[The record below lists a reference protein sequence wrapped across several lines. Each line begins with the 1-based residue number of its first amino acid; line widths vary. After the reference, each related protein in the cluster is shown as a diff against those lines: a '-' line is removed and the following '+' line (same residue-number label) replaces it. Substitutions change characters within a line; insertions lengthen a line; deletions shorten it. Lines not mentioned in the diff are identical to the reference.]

1 MNRSQI
7 NDTQNETFNS
17 ARLFVWGM
25 VLLMTAVF
33 LSGCTTL
40 SHAAEYDSYRE
51 NSYHP
56 ADDPTFDRNLEHS
69 IYDLLPPS
77 YSRDQPFQKQRPR
90 YDATRS
96 DEFELKLKKLLSGN
110 DPRYDRSRDDYE
122 YKPRE
127 RRNSFPTRPPG
138 EMFPT
143 RQPSESFPARQPR
156 ESFPTRQ
163 PRESFEDDFDNQK
176 LRELIRELRQRT
188 QPQYDRD
195 RYETRFPNQIPIDPN
210 RELKAK
216 LSQRYSSPSVV
227 ATMQRLDPQ
236 RAYAFYLEVNRMI
249 DSRHVQPP
257 SYDVRT
263 KKSLQNLIFAVE
275 NQAFMSTNRVS
286 ASPEQIRMAQQ
297 SWQQLM
303 NQNPARNSQEA
314 VTVLRQAADI
324 AGSQLQMQA
333 TGVIY
338 EFAYGS
344 LDALDKHSRFEFTPS
359 VSGPRVDSGG
369 NNIVGVGV
377 QLKTHREGAVI
388 LRTIK
393 GGSAQKAGLQ
403 RGDVIV
409 GVNQRNLTG
418 LSLDEVANLI
428 TGPAGST
435 ISLNVRRGSRD
446 ARVNLSRQSIRITNI
461 SEVKMVDAQQK
472 IGLIRLEKFG
482 EGAVQELDKALWNL
496 HQQGMKSLLFDLRGN
511 PGGLLTEAIAVS
523 NRFIP
528 SGQIVSTRG
537 RNQGDNTVESAT
549 HEQTWKTPLVV
560 LVDGDSAS
568 ASEIFAAA
576 IQENRRGLIV
586 GRKTYG
592 KGTVQTHFPLQS
604 VAGTFWLTTAKFY
617 SPTGREMAG
626 TGVTP
631 DVSVKMTERELEEV
645 GPLDRD
651 LEAGVNAILGQ
662 RPGELVNNLPKRQQA
677 TPVQFQFSG

>member
-7 NDTQNETFNS
+7 NNSHNETINS

-25 VLLMTAVF
+25 VFLMTAVF

-40 SHAAEYDSYRE
+40 SHAADYDAYRA
-51 NSYHP
+51 NSSRH
-56 ADDPTFDRNLEHS
+56 DNLRSFDRSLKHS
-69 IYDLLPPS
+69 IYDLLPSS
-77 YSRDQPFQKQRPR
+77 YSREQKFQ
-90 YDATRS
+90 
-96 DEFELKLKKLLSGN
+96 
-110 DPRYDRSRDDYE
+110 
-122 YKPRE
+122 
-127 RRNSFPTRPPG
+127 
-138 EMFPT
+138 
-143 RQPSESFPARQPR
+143 RQPSVYNDSQLDEYELRLKRLLSATDQQYDRTRDYYENSIREGRDSFQRRPVRG
-156 ESFPTRQ
+156 
-163 PRESFEDDFDNQK
+163 SFEEDYDNQK
-176 LRELIRELRQRT
+176 LRELIRELREKT
-188 QPQYDRD
+188 LPQYDRE
-195 RYETRFPNQIPIDPN
+195 RYETKFPNQSPLDPN

-216 LSQRYSSPSVV
+216 LSKRYSSPSVV
-227 ATMQRLDPQ
+227 ATMQSLDPQ

-275 NQAFMSTNRVS
+275 NQAFLSTNRIS
-286 ASPEQIRMAQQ
+286 TSPERIRMAQQ

-303 NQNPARNSQEA
+303 NQNPARTPQEA

-344 LDALDKHSRFEFTPS
+344 LDSLDKHSRFEFTPS
-359 VSGPRVDSGG
+359 TSGPRADVGG
-369 NNIVGVGV
+369 NNIVGIGV
-377 QLKTHREGAVI
+377 QLKTHRDGAVI
-388 LRTIK
+388 LRTIN
-393 GGSAQKAGLQ
+393 GGSAQNAGLQ

-446 ARVNLSRQSIRITNI
+446 ARVSLSRQSIRITNI
-461 SEVKMVDAQQK
+461 SEVRMVNSQEK

-482 EGAVQELDKALWNL
+482 EGTVQELDQALWSL
-496 HQQGMKSLLFDLRGN
+496 HRQGMKSLVFDLRGN

-523 NRFIP
+523 NRFVP

-537 RNQGDNTVESAT
+537 RNQSDNTVESAT
-549 HEQTWKTPLVV
+549 HEKTWKTPLVV

-576 IQENRRGLIV
+576 IQENHRGLVV
-586 GRKTYG
+586 GRKSYG

-604 VAGTFWLTTAKFY
+604 VSGTFWLTTAKFY

-631 DVSVKMTERELEEV
+631 DISVPMTERELEEI

-651 LEAGVNAILGQ
+651 LEAGMKAILSQ
-662 RPGELVNNLPKRQQA
+662 RPSELVESLPSRQQEM
-677 TPVQFQFSG
+677 PVHFQFSG

>member
-1 MNRSQI
+1 MNRSQF
-7 NDTQNETFNS
+7 NFTQNETINS

-25 VLLMTAVF
+25 VILMTAVF

-51 NSYHP
+51 NY
-56 ADDPTFDRNLEHS
+56 DRSDNNRSFNRNYDHS
-69 IYDLLPPS
+69 IDDLLPPS
-77 YSRDQPFQKQRPR
+77 YSKDRRYQSRRPVR
-90 YDATRS
+90 GDSRS
-96 DEFELKLKKLLSGN
+96 EDFESKLKRLLSGT
-110 DPRYDRSRDDYE
+110 DQEYDRSRDRNESGFGEKRYSV
-122 YKPRE
+122 PR
-127 RRNSFPTRPPG
+127 
-138 EMFPT
+138 
-143 RQPSESFPARQPR
+143 RQSRD
-156 ESFPTRQ
+156 
-163 PRESFEDDFDNQK
+163 SFEDDHDTQK
-176 LRELIRELRQRT
+176 LRELIRELRQRS

-195 RYETRFPNQIPIDPN
+195 RYETEFPKQYPVDPNQ
-210 RELKAK
+210 ELRNK
-216 LSQRYSSPSVV
+216 LTRRYSSPSVV
-227 ATMQRLDPQ
+227 GTLKNLDPQ

-263 KKSLQNLIFAVE
+263 KKSLNNLIIAVE
-275 NQAFMSTNRVS
+275 NPAFLSTNRVS
-286 ASPEQIRMAQQ
+286 ASSERIRMAQQ
-297 SWQQLM
+297 SWQQM
-303 NQNPARNSQEA
+303 IDQNSARTSQEA
-314 VTVLRQAADI
+314 VSVLRQAADI
-324 AGSQLQMQA
+324 AGSQLQMPA
-333 TGVIY
+333 TAVIC
-338 EFAYGS
+338 EFVYGS

-359 VSGPRVDSGG
+359 VSGPRVDVGDNS
-369 NNIVGVGV
+369 IVGVGV
-377 QLKTHREGAVI
+377 QLKTHRDGAVI
-388 LRTIK
+388 LRTIN

-409 GVNQRNLTG
+409 GVNQRTLSG

-435 ISLNVRRGSRD
+435 ISLDVRRGSRS
-446 ARVNLSRQSIRITNI
+446 AKVNLSRLSIRITNI

-482 EGAVQELDKALWNL
+482 EGSVQELDQALWNL
-496 HQQGMKSLLFDLRGN
+496 HRQGMKSLVFDLRGN

-523 NRFIP
+523 NRFVP

-537 RNQGDNTVESAT
+537 RNQSDNSVESAT
-549 HEQTWKTPLVV
+549 HEQTWKLPLVV

-604 VAGTFWLTTAKFY
+604 VSGTFWLTTAKFY

-626 TGVTP
+626 AGVNP
-631 DVSVKMTERELEEV
+631 DVLVKMSERELEEID
-645 GPLDRD
+645 PLDRD
-651 LEAGVNAILGQ
+651 LEAGVNAILSQ
-662 RPGELVNNLPKRQQA
+662 KPGELVNNLPSRQQGN
-677 TPVQFQFSG
+677 PVRFQFSG

>member
-1 MNRSQI
+1 MNRSQY
-7 NDTQNETFNS
+7 NYTQNETINS

-25 VLLMTAVF
+25 VILMTAVF
-33 LSGCTTL
+33 LTGCTTL
-40 SHAAEYDSYRE
+40 SQAAEYDSYRE
-51 NSYHP
+51 NFNHRGDSRS
-56 ADDPTFDRNLEHS
+56 FDRSLDHS
-69 IYDLLPPS
+69 INDLQPPT
-77 YSRDQPFQKQRPR
+77 YFTDQQFQRQRPI
-90 YDATRS
+90 YDAS
-96 DEFELKLKKLLSGN
+96 QSNELELKLRRLLSGK
-110 DPRYDRSRDDYE
+110 DQQFDRSRNRS
-122 YKPRE
+122 PRNT
-127 RRNSFPTRPPG
+127 RDSSPVRPSRDPFPTRPS
-138 EMFPT
+138 
-143 RQPSESFPARQPR
+143 RD
-156 ESFPTRQ
+156 
-163 PRESFEDDFDNQK
+163 SFEDDHDNQK

-188 QPQYDRD
+188 IPQYDRD
-195 RYETRFPNQIPIDPN
+195 RHETKFPNQSPLDPDK
-210 RELKAK
+210 ELRNK
-216 LSQRYSSPSVV
+216 LSRRYSNPAVV
-227 ATMQRLDPQ
+227 STMQRLDPQ

-275 NQAFMSTNRVS
+275 NQAFLNTNRVS
-286 ASPEQIRMAQQ
+286 ASPERIRMVQQ
-297 SWQQLM
+297 SWEQLM
-303 NQNPARNSQEA
+303 NQNAVRTSQEA

-359 VSGPRVDSGG
+359 ASGPRVDSGD
-369 NNIVGVGV
+369 NSIVGVGV
-377 QLKTHREGAVI
+377 QLKTHRDGAVI
-388 LRTIK
+388 LRTIN

-403 RGDVIV
+403 RGDLII
-409 GVNQRNLTG
+409 GVNQRPLAG

-428 TGPAGST
+428 TGPAGSS
-435 ISLNVRRGSRD
+435 ISLDVRRGSRD
-446 ARVNLSRQSIRITNI
+446 AKVNLGRQSIRITNI
-461 SEVKMVDAQQK
+461 SEVKMIDVQQK

-482 EGAVQELDKALWNL
+482 EGTVQELDQALWSL
-496 HQQGMKSLLFDLRGN
+496 HRQGMKSLVFDLRGN
-511 PGGLLTEAIAVS
+511 PGGLLTAAIAVS
-523 NRFIP
+523 NRFVP

-537 RNQGDNTVESAT
+537 RNQGDNTVETAT
-549 HEQTWKTPLVV
+549 HEKTWKLPLVV

-576 IQENRRGLIV
+576 IQENQRGLIV

-604 VAGTFWLTTAKFY
+604 VSGTFWLTTAKFY

-626 TGVTP
+626 AGVTP

-651 LEAGVNAILGQ
+651 LEAGVNAILSR
-662 RPGELVNNLPKRQQA
+662 RPGELVNNFTSRQQS
-677 TPVQFQFSG
+677 TPAQFHFSG

>member
-1 MNRSQI
+1 MNRSQLKYS
-7 NDTQNETFNS
+7 QNENINS

-25 VLLMTAVF
+25 VILMTAVF
-33 LSGCTTL
+33 LTGCTTL

-51 NSYHP
+51 KLNYRGDS
-56 ADDPTFDRNLEHS
+56 RNLDRSLGHS
-69 IYDLLPPS
+69 VDDLLPPT
-77 YSRDQPFQKQRPR
+77 YSSDRRLQRKRPI
-90 YDATRS
+90 YDASRS
-96 DEFELKLKKLLSGN
+96 DELELQLKKLLSGK
-110 DPRYDRSRDDYE
+110 DQQFDRSRNQY
-122 YKPRE
+122 PRNT
-127 RRNSFPTRPPG
+127 RDSFPV
-138 EMFPT
+138 
-143 RQPSESFPARQPR
+143 RQSRD
-156 ESFPTRQ
+156 
-163 PRESFEDDFDNQK
+163 SFEEDHDNQK
-176 LRELIRELRQRT
+176 LRELIRELRQKSL
-188 QPQYDRD
+188 PQYDRD
-195 RYETRFPNQIPIDPN
+195 RYETKFPNQSPLDPN
-210 RELKAK
+210 QELRNK

-227 ATMQRLDPQ
+227 STMQSLDPQ

-275 NQAFMSTNRVS
+275 NQTFLSTNRVS
-286 ASPEQIRMAQQ
+286 SSPGRIRMVQQ
-297 SWQQLM
+297 SWEQLM
-303 NQNPARNSQEA
+303 NQSVVRNSQEA
-314 VTVLRQAADI
+314 VNVLRQASDI

-359 VSGPRVDSGG
+359 ASGPRVDAGG
-369 NNIVGVGV
+369 NSIVGVGV
-377 QLKTHREGAVI
+377 QLKTHRDGAVI
-388 LRTIK
+388 LRTIN

-403 RGDVIV
+403 RGDLIV
-409 GVNQRNLTG
+409 GVNQRTLSG
-418 LSLDEVANLI
+418 LSLDEVANMI

-435 ISLNVRRGSRD
+435 ISLDVRRGSRD
-446 ARVNLSRQSIRITNI
+446 AKVNLSRQSIRITNI
-461 SEVKMVDAQQK
+461 SEVKMIDVQQK

-482 EGAVQELDKALWNL
+482 EGTVQELDQALWNL
-496 HQQGMKSLLFDLRGN
+496 HQQGMKSLVFDLRGN
-511 PGGLLTEAIAVS
+511 PGGLLTAAIAVS
-523 NRFIP
+523 NRFVP

-537 RNQGDNTVESAT
+537 RNQGDNTVETAT
-549 HEQTWKTPLVV
+549 HEKTWKLPLVV

-604 VAGTFWLTTAKFY
+604 VSGTFWLTTAKFY

-626 TGVTP
+626 SGVTP

-651 LEAGVNAILGQ
+651 LKAGVNAILSR
-662 RPGELVNNLPKRQQA
+662 RPGELVNNLPSRQQKA
-677 TPVQFQFSG
+677 PTQFQFSG